1 MRYVINSISL
11 LILTTILGAG
21 FLALG
26 APQAKAG
33 VAPCAVGIEKIAIP
47 DDDTPFDF
55 TVSGDQTAEFT
66 LQDPSDPTSFGGMS
80 IGQTVTITEEVP
92 PGWVLE
98 SIECIEGT
106 TDCGSGVFEPCLT
119 ATVDGNSVTF
129 FCEDN
134 DTASCVFTN
143 VRQVN
148 ENIPTLSEWGLR
160 AMAGIMGLVGL
171 FIVMRRR
178 KAAA

>member
-1 MRYVINSISL
+1 MRYVLNSISF
-11 LILTTILGAG
+11 LILTMIIGVG

-33 VAPCAVGIEKIAIP
+33 LDPCVVGIEKIAIP
-47 DDDTPFDF
+47 DDDTPFEF
-55 TVSGDQTAEFT
+55 EVTGDQTAEFT
-66 LQDPSDPTSFGGMS
+66 LQDPSNPIAVGGMD
-80 IGQTVTITEEVP
+80 IDQTVTITELVP
-92 PGWVLE
+92 PGWELE

-106 TDCGSGVFEPCLT
+106 SNCGMGVFIPCLT
-119 ATVDGNSVTF
+119 ATVVGNSVTF

-143 VRQVN
+143 VRALNQ
-148 ENIPTLSEWGLR
+148 NIPTLSEWGLI

-178 KAAA
+178 KVTA

>member
-1 MRYVINSISL
+1 MII
-11 LILTTILGAG
+11 GAG

-26 APQAKAG
+26 TDQARAG
-33 VAPCAVGIEKIAIP
+33 TNPCAIGIEKIEIP
-47 DDDTPFDF
+47 DEDTPFDF
-55 TVSGDQTAEFT
+55 EVTGAILDSFT
-66 LQDPSDPTSFGGMS
+66 LSDPSDPTFNFG
-80 IGQTVTITEEVP
+80 ININDTVTVTELVP
-92 PGWVLE
+92 PGWE
-98 SIECIEGT
+98 IASIECIEGT
-106 TDCGSGVFEPCLT
+106 NDCGMGVFEPCLT

-143 VRQVN
+143 VRVIN
-148 ENIPTLSEWGLR
+148 ENIPTLSEWGLI

>member
-1 MRYVINSISL
+1 MKYVLNSISF
-11 LILTTILGAG
+11 LILTMIIGAG
-21 FLALG
+21 FMVLG
-26 APQAKAG
+26 TGQAEAG
-33 VAPCAVGIEKIAIP
+33 TAPCAVGIEKIAIP

-66 LQDPSDPTSFGGMS
+66 LQDPSDPISFGGMS

-92 PGWVLE
+92 PGWELE

-106 TDCGSGVFEPCLT
+106 TNCGMGVFVPCLT

-129 FCEDN
+129 ECLDN
-134 DTASCVFTN
+134 DEASCVFTN
-143 VRQVN
+143 VRIPG
-148 ENIPTLSEWGLR
+148 EIPTLSEWGLISL
-160 AMAGIMGLVGL
+160 AVILGIVGIIL
-171 FIVMRRR
+171 MRRR

>member
-1 MRYVINSISL
+1 MRYVLNSISFS
-11 LILTTILGAG
+11 ILTMIIGAG
-21 FLALG
+21 FMALG
-26 APQAKAG
+26 TGQAEAG
-33 VAPCAVGIEKIAIP
+33 TAPCAIGIEKIAIP

-55 TVSGDQTAEFT
+55 EVTGDIFGDFT
-66 LQDPSDPTSFGGMS
+66 LLDPSSPSTGFG
-80 IGQTVTITEEVP
+80 IGINAVVTVTELVP
-92 PGWVLE
+92 PGWALE

-106 TDCGSGVFEPCLT
+106 TNCGMGVFEPCLT
-119 ATVDGNSVTF
+119 ATVSGNSVTF

-143 VRQVN
+143 VRN
-148 ENIPTLSEWGLR
+148 TGAIPTLSEWGLI

-171 FIVMRRR
+171 FIIMRRR

>member
-1 MRYVINSISL
+1 MRYALNSISL
-11 LILTTILGAG
+11 LILTTIIGAG

-26 APQAKAG
+26 TGRAG
-33 VAPCAVGIEKIAIP
+33 AQEQPCTATIQKVADPA
-47 DDDTPFDF
+47 DDTTFNF
-55 TVSGDQTAEFT
+55 SISGDIVGE
-66 LQDPSDPTSFGGMS
+66 LNLSDPGDPSTFVGLGIDD
-80 IGQTVTITEEVP
+80 TVTITENVP
-92 PGWVLE
+92 PGWELA
-98 SIECIEGT
+98 SIECTEGT

-143 VRQVN
+143 VRTLGQ
-148 ENIPTLSEWGLR
+148 IPTLSEWGLI

>member
-1 MRYVINSISL
+1 MRHVLNSISF
-11 LILTTILGAG
+11 LILTMIIGAG
-21 FLALG
+21 FLAFG
-26 APQAKAG
+26 TGRAMAG
-33 VAPCAVGIEKIAIP
+33 TAPCAVGIEKVAIP
-47 DDDTPFDF
+47 DDDTPFEF
-55 TVSGDQTAEFT
+55 IVSGDQSAEFT
-66 LQDPSDPTSFGGMS
+66 LQDPSNPTSSGGMG

-98 SIECIEGT
+98 SIECIEGVT
-106 TDCGSGVFEPCLT
+106 NCGSDGFEPCLT

-143 VRQVN
+143 VREIV
-148 ENIPTLSEWGLR
+148 ENIPTLSEWGLISL
-160 AMAGIMGLVGL
+160 AVVIGIAAVVL
-171 FIVMRRR
+171 MRKR